1 MSVKMKPSTGPITT
15 LLGDNST
22 LWSDSFGRNG
32 RQKKNLFIRG
42 FLFVLPVLFFGAF
55 TFMEWSERMQQ
66 TSSTCAVSSDDYFSA
81 VTR

>member
-1 MSVKMKPSTGPITT
+1 MKPSTATTGPITS

-22 LWSDSFGRNG
+22 LWNDSFGRNG
-32 RQKKNLFIRG
+32 RPKKNLFIRG
-42 FLFVLPVLFFGAF
+42 FLFVLPVLFFGAL

-66 TSSTCAVSSDDYFSA
+66 TSSTCAVSSGDYFSA